1 MSTISQS
8 CMHDE
13 SQKFRI
19 AWVGDSGVGKTS
31 LCDRLQHK
39 EHEPTH
45 PTISIGSFVLEEHIS
60 GFGDA
65 KILFMDTCKA
75 KSEKN
80 CHCHRL
86 SFRDSLLIS

>member
-1 MSTISQS
+1 
-8 CMHDE
+8 MHDE

-39 EHEPTH
+39 EHGPTNS
-45 PTISIGSFVLEEHIS
+45 TVGLDSFLLEEYIS
-60 GFGDA
+60 GVGHA

-75 KSEKN
+75 KS
-80 CHCHRL
+80 L
-86 SFRDSLLIS
+86 SFVIHY